1 MTAPSPPAFET
12 RSWLRASGRASG
24 THGRLAGLLVVLD
37 VVPAT
42 AFALGLTLAL
52 TAYPAGIGAMAPGLV
67 LAVTALVL
75 RGLLA
80 HLALTAGGRAAR
92 AVKSDVRDRV
102 LAGLFAGR
110 PAPLSAAV
118 EGIEALDGHY
128 ARFEPLRL
136 SAAVSPLLLIALA
149 AFASPVAAAV
159 LLFTLIPFALGMMLA
174 GAAAAG
180 ESRRQFAALSELSGL
195 FLDRVRALPAV
206 IAFQAEAR
214 MAREVARA
222 SDDLR
227 RRTARVLRIAFLSS
241 GVLEFFSALSVA
253 LVAVYC
259 GFNLLRLLP
268 FPVPETLD
276 LGRAFFVLALAP
288 EVYAPLRRLAAAY
301 HDRQAAEA
309 AAPALSAAA
318 ADPKRTSAPAV
329 LSDREPAIR
338 FEAVSIRY
346 GEAAPVLTDF
356 DLDVRPGQMV
366 ALTGASGAG
375 KSSLLHALLGLAP
388 VTAGRILIDG
398 RPLGDLDGQ
407 AAWAG
412 QAPMVA
418 PGTVL
423 ENIRLARRDAS
434 TAQVVAAAEAAG
446 LAADLDRVLDERG
459 GGLSG
464 GERRRLGLARAFL
477 KDSPL
482 LLLDEPTA
490 NLDRESE
497 ADIIDTL
504 RRVARG
510 RTTLIATHS
519 AAVAAVAD
527 RVVRL

>member
-1 MTAPSPPAFET
+1 MTALPPDAALNRAF
-12 RSWLRASGRASG
+12 LRDSGRMA
-24 THGRLAGLLVVLD
+24 GRDGRTAGLLVVLD
-37 VVPAT
+37 VVPA
-42 AFALGLTLAL
+42 ALFALGLTLAL
-52 TAYPAGIGAMAPGLV
+52 VGYPHGPAAMAPGLM
-67 LAVTALVL
+67 LAPAALIL
-75 RGLLA
+75 RGVLA
-80 HLALTAGGRAAR
+80 HLALAAGGRAAR
-92 AVKSDVRDRV
+92 AVRTHVRDRV
-102 LAGLFAGR
+102 LAGLFSGR
-110 PAPLSAAV
+110 AVPLSTAV
-118 EGIEALDGHY
+118 EAVEALDGHVS
-128 ARFEPLRL
+128 RFEPVRL
-136 SAAVSPLLLIALA
+136 SAAVSPLLLIAVA
-149 AFASPVAAAV
+149 ALASPVAAGI

-174 GAAAAG
+174 GTAAAG
-180 ESRRQFAALSELSGL
+180 ESRRQFAALSDLSGL
-195 FLDRVRALPAV
+195 FLDRIRALPAV

-214 MAREVARA
+214 VSAEVARA
-222 SDDLR
+222 ANELQ

-268 FPVPETLD
+268 FPAPETLD

-309 AAPALSAAA
+309 AAPALAAA
-318 ADPKRTSAPAV
+318 SATGSPGAPS
-329 LSDREPAIR
+329 LLAGREPAIR
-338 FEAVSIRY
+338 FEAVTLRY
-346 GEAAPVLTDF
+346 GDAAPVF
-356 DLDVRPGQMV
+356 DGLDLEIRPGQMI

-388 VTAGRILIDG
+388 IESGRILIDG
-398 RPLGDLDGQ
+398 LPSGDLGGRV
-407 AAWAG
+407 AWAG
-412 QAPMVA
+412 QAPMVV

-423 ENIRLARRDAS
+423 ENIRLARREAS

-446 LAADLDRVLDERG
+446 LEVDLDRLLDERG

-490 NLDRESE
+490 NLDREAE
-497 ADIIDTL
+497 AAIIETL
-504 RRVARG
+504 RRAARG